1 MRNFVTQAWLG
12 YKALFYWSDLSPYLT
27 AVLLR
32 PAIYVLMFTMLGKFA
47 NRPEAAEQYMIGMAG
62 VTIAMS
68 ALDGVL
74 QTFSTERYSGTLY
87 VLFSARAN
95 PWALYL
101 ARGALQF
108 ANALASAVV
117 AIVFSWIFL
126 ALDLSHMNWMTL
138 IVASLCI
145 SFSSTALALFLGN
158 FVLVVRTY
166 NEFAAMFQGAV
177 MLLSGAIIPLSVLP
191 GPLAVVGLLLP
202 VTSGLPA
209 FRGAF
214 TGAPL
219 DQVSSALVAELGVG
233 AAYLLLGFATQRM
246 FVQLAKRTGTMH
258 TWAN

>member
-1 MRNFVTQAWLG
+1 MRNFFTQAWLG

-47 NRPEAAEQYMIGMAG
+47 NRPEAAERYLIGMAA

-74 QTFSTERYSGTLY
+74 QTFSSERFSGTLY
-87 VLFSARAN
+87 ILFSARAH
-95 PWALYL
+95 PVALYL
-101 ARGALQF
+101 GRACLQF
-108 ANALASAVV
+108 ANALISGAV
-117 AIVFSWIFL
+117 ALVFSWIFL
-126 ALDLSHMNWMTL
+126 ALDLSHVNWLTL
-138 IVASLCI
+138 LMASLVI
-145 SFSSTALALFLGN
+145 AFASTAMALFLGN

-166 NEFAAMFQGAV
+166 NEFAALFQGAV
-177 MLLSGAIIPLSVLP
+177 MLLSGAVIPHDVLP
-191 GPLAVVGLLLP
+191 APLAAFGHLFP

-214 TGAPL
+214 AGAPL
-219 DQVSSALVAELGVG
+219 NEAGSFLLAELTLGV
-233 AAYLLLGFATQRM
+233 AYLALGFVSQRM
-246 FVQLAKRTGTMH
+246 FVNVARRTGTLH